1 MLYECPER
9 HVSSHERTVEPV
21 ELSIGT
27 LSTATGVPIDTLRT
41 WERRYG
47 FPAPIAR
54 TEGSHRRY
62 SAAVIPVVRM
72 IVQALEL
79 GHRPSAVI
87 GRDPEELARL
97 IAAQGGPA
105 RGSRLKADP
114 AQDAGIVEYWLGLTR
129 ELDGPGLSR
138 EFHFG
143 LAEMPAIEFLE
154 RLMGPF
160 LFELGERWMRG
171 ELRISHEHFAS
182 ERVLQFASAEWR
194 RLTESLRDAES
205 PKVVFATPPGE
216 RHVLGLH
223 MAAWVT
229 ACAGAHVVFLG
240 ADTPI
245 GEIAAAAEQHRA
257 AGVVL
262 SIASG
267 YEGTLPGLVAMLRRN
282 LRRQVSV
289 VLGGAGSH
297 DVGPA
302 ATVLNSFLELSRWAE
317 ALETINNIGYVR

>member
-1 MLYECPER
+1 MLYECDER
-9 HVSSHERTVEPV
+9 RVSSPEKTVEPV

-62 SAAVIPVVRM
+62 SAAIIPVVRL

-97 IAAQGGPA
+97 LAPPTGAPA
-105 RGSRLKADP
+105 TERTKGAP
-114 AQDAGIVEYWLGLTR
+114 AQDDSVVEHWLSLTR
-129 ELDGPGLSR
+129 ELDGAGLSR
-138 EFHFG
+138 EFHFR
-143 LAEMPAIEFLE
+143 LVEMPAIEFLE

-160 LFELGERWMRG
+160 LHELGERWVRG

-182 ERVLQFASAEWR
+182 ERALQFLSGEWR
-194 RLTESLRDAES
+194 RLAESLRDAES
-205 PKVVFATPPGE
+205 PKVVCATPPGE

-223 MAAWVT
+223 MAAWVV

-245 GEIAAAAEQHRA
+245 IEIAAAAEQHGA
-257 AGVVL
+257 AGVML
-262 SIASG
+262 SIAAG
-267 YEGTLPGLVAMLRRN
+267 YAGPLPKLVAKLARNLPGD
-282 LRRQVSV
+282 VSV

-297 DVGPA
+297 DVGRA
-302 ATVLNSFLELSRWAE
+302 ATHLNRFSELSAWAE
-317 ALETINNIGYVR
+317 NLEIN